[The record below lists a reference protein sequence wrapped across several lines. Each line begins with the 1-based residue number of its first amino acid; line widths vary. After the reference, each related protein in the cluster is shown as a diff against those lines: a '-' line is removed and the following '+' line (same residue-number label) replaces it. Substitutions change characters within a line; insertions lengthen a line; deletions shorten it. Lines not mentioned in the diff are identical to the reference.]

1 MQTSTGLADLSA
13 GAKFSLRGR
22 GLEALASR
30 LVGDAAASRP
40 GGVSKIS
47 EAGPGLACRLT
58 AGHLLLLAASTK
70 TDAVEER
77 LRSPGDGLDLVQIDA
92 TSALTNFLL
101 LGHRSEELLQTLTAH
116 DVTPESLPAG
126 RCVETGLAGVQALLV
141 RPVAQP
147 ALHVLIAWDLGE
159 YVWESLLRAGKKL
172 GIVPVGVEAM
182 TVLEG
187 LSGSEGRS
195 LSS

>member
-1 MQTSTGLADLSA
+1 VRTGLGLADLSA
-13 GAKFSLRGR
+13 RAKFRMRGR
-22 GLEALASR
+22 GVGAFASR
-30 LVGDAAASRP
+30 LVGDGAASRP
-40 GGVSKIS
+40 GGVSRIS

-58 AGHLLLLAASTK
+58 AEHLLLLAASTK
-70 TDAVEER
+70 ADAVEER
-77 LRSPGDGLDLVQIDA
+77 LRSPGDGPDLVQIDA

-116 DVTPESLPAG
+116 DVTAESLPAG
-126 RCVETGLAGVQALLV
+126 TCVETGLAGVQALLV

-147 ALHVLIAWDLGE
+147 ALHVLVAWDLGE

-172 GIVPVGVEAM
+172 GIVHVGVEAV
-182 TVLEG
+182 TALEG